1 MKILNLRKEEMA
13 ESVIMAL
20 LLALVGG
27 FLDAYTY
34 VLRGGVFATMQT
46 GNMILLVI
54 NGFNLDWSKCLSY
67 LIPLLVFALGSVLS
81 EIIKDVFKENKV
93 AWRQTSLVVEV
104 VLLLGTIFIPFGSA
118 SIYANCLISFVA
130 ALQVNGFNRMRSHTF
145 FTTMCTGNLRTGSL
159 FLYKGIKNREAS
171 LLAKSLRYFA
181 VIIFF
186 MLGVL
191 VGITLFES
199 MKQYSIL
206 VPCGIL
212 IACFFILYIKVDEP
226 NLSKNEE

>member
-1 MKILNLRKEEMA
+1 MA

-54 NGFNLDWSKCLSY
+54 NGFNLNWTKCFSY
-67 LIPLLVFALGSVLS
+67 LIPLLVFAVGSVLS
-81 EIIKDVFKENKV
+81 EIIKDVFKKNKV
-93 AWRQTSLVVEV
+93 GWRQTSLIVEV
-104 VLLLGTIFIPFGSA
+104 LMLIGTIFIPFGSA

-130 ALQVNGFNRMRSHTF
+130 AIQVNGFNRMRGHTF

-159 FLYKGIKNREAS
+159 FLYKGIRKKETE
-171 LLAKSLRYFA
+171 LLIKSLRYFA

-191 VGITLFES
+191 IGISLFES
-199 MKQYSIL
+199 MKQFSIL
-206 VPCGIL
+206 IPCAIL
-212 IACFFILYIKVDEP
+212 IVCYFILYIKVDVP
-226 NLSKNEE
+226 DSTKNNE